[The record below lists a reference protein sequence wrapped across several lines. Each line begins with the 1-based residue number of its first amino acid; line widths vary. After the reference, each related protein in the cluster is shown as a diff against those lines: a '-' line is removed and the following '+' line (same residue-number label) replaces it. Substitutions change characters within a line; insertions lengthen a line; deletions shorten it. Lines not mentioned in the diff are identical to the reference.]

1 MEFVFTTVL
10 PPRVVARTYYNP
22 VNKPSFLVLPRPF
35 SVHDFR
41 SLHYALCNMYTTME
55 LRNNPSLNK
64 QPVNRT
70 EYYNVM
76 VNAGANKNKGKKVDV
91 YLTLLGMLMK
101 A

>member
-1 MEFVFTTVL
+1 
-10 PPRVVARTYYNP
+10 
-22 VNKPSFLVLPRPF
+22 
-35 SVHDFR
+35 
-41 SLHYALCNMYTTME
+41 MYTTME

-91 YLTLLGMLMK
+91 FLTLLGMLMREK
-101 A
+101 LLKTSAEFTTEIFLVFLNIQVEGFDI